1 VLEAA
6 GVMKPGPAKPELEAD
21 SLLIDTVAADELCA
35 NAATRLAAIAAVYK
49 RVFIT
54 DTPL

>member
-1 VLEAA
+1 
-6 GVMKPGPAKPELEAD
+6 MKPGPAKPELEAD